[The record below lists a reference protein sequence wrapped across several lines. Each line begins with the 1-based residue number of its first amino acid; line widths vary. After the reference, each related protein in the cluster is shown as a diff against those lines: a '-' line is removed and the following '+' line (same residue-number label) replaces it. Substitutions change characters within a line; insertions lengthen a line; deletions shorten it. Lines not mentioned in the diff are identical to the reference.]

1 MVDKRH
7 YQFTRPQG
15 HETRG
20 KTARNRLRRV
30 DNFVLMYTKS
40 LLQKRFSKYR
50 NVFVDVGYGEYP
62 FTTIESAQ
70 RFHGVNKDLYIV
82 GVEIDKERVLKA
94 SSFQKEHVDFRH
106 GGFNLPLCEQ
116 SERASVIRAFNVLRQ
131 YEKKQ
136 VTKAY
141 SAMLPYL
148 TEGGILIEG
157 TSDPL
162 GRIWVANL
170 FRKHHVCLQQEAV
183 VFSTNFRC
191 EFHPQNFQTVLPKN
205 YIECVVAGEKMHDFF
220 CGWKE
225 AYRQSLYLRNWGER
239 QIFQKSIALLA
250 ESGYPVNSCKKYT
263 SRGYLILYVNDE
275 KYV

>member
-7 YQFTRPQG
+7 YQFIRPQG

-30 DNFVLMYTKS
+30 DNFILMYAKS
-40 LLQKRFSKYR
+40 LLQKRFCKYR

-62 FTTIESAQ
+62 FTTLESAQ
-70 RFHGVNKDLYIV
+70 RFHEVSENLHIV
-82 GVEIDKERVLKA
+82 GIEIDKERVATA
-94 SSFQKEHVDFRH
+94 SLYQNERIDFRH
-106 GGFNLPLCEQ
+106 GGFNLPLIENQ
-116 SERASVIRAFNVLRQ
+116 ERASVIRAFNVLRQ
-131 YEKKQ
+131 YKKKQ
-136 VTKAY
+136 VTEAY
-141 SAMLPYL
+141 SAMLPHL
-148 TEGGILIEG
+148 IDNGILIEG

-170 FRKHHVCLQQEAV
+170 FRKHHGYLQQEAV
-183 VFSTNFRC
+183 IFSTNFRC

-205 YIECVVAGEKMHDFF
+205 YIECIVAGEKMHDFF

-225 AYRQSLYLRNWGER
+225 AYTQSLYLRNWGER
-239 QIFQKSIALLA
+239 QVFQKSVTLLA
-250 ESGYPVNSCKKYT
+250 ENGYPVNFCKKYT